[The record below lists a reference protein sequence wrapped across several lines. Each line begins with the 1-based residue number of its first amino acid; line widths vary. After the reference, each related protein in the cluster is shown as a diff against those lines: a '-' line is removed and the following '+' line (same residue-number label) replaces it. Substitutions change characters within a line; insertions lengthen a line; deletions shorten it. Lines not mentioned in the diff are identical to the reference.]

1 MSDSRQSSQFT
12 GSESPVPKGRQRSVR
27 LRSVRERIIMF
38 TLILCGLFTLLT
50 TLSIIGI
57 LGTET
62 TRFFRLEGV
71 SIKEFLFGLQ
81 WNPLL
86 GSQQH
91 FGIWPLIAGTFLVT
105 AVAMVVAMPLGL
117 ITAVWLSEYAPRRLR
132 NIVKPVLEVLAGV
145 PTVVF
150 GFFALTAITPAL
162 HWIHDLF
169 FGEPGFSVYN
179 AASAGIAVGILTL
192 PIVTS
197 LSEDALRAVPL
208 SLREAS
214 YGLGATKFETSLKV
228 VFPAALSGVIAAFLL
243 AVARAVGETMI
254 VALAAGST
262 PLRLHDTLAV
272 AADPR
277 NEVQTMTG
285 YMVQIF
291 LGDASNFG
299 TEYLSS
305 YAVAAVLFLMT
316 FGLTYLGDRIRR
328 RFQQV
333 YE

>member
-1 MSDSRQSSQFT
+1 MT
-12 GSESPVPKGRQRSVR
+12 G
-27 LRSVRERIIMF
+27 
-38 TLILCGLFTLLT
+38 LILCGLFTLLT
-50 TLSIIGI
+50 TLSIMGI
-57 LGTET
+57 LSVET
-62 TRFFRLEGV
+62 VRFFRLDNV
-71 SIKEFLFGLQ
+71 SLREFLFGLQ

-86 GSQQH
+86 GSEPH

-105 AVAMVVAMPLGL
+105 VVAMAVAMPLGL
-117 ITAVWLSEYAPRRLR
+117 IGAIWLSEYAPRRLR
-132 NIVKPVLEVLAGV
+132 SIVKPILEILAGI

-150 GFFALTAITPAL
+150 GFFALTALTPAL
-162 HWIHDLF
+162 RWVHELF
-169 FGEPGFSVYN
+169 IGGPGFSVYN
-179 AASAGIAVGILTL
+179 AASAGIAVGILTI

-197 LSEDALRAVPL
+197 LAEDALRAVPV

-243 AVARAVGETMI
+243 AVARAVGETMV

-262 PLRLHDTLAV
+262 PLRLHEGV
-272 AADPR
+272 AAAFDPR

-291 LGDASNFG
+291 LGDVSNFG
-299 TEYLSS
+299 AEYLSS
-305 YAVAAVLFLMT
+305 YAVAACLFLMT
-316 FGLTYLGDRIRR
+316 FLLTLLGDRIRR
-328 RFQQV
+328 RYRQV